1 MSPTVPVYISSFL
14 PTWTQLSGRTSI
26 SPNGMAEG
34 KTQQSPPL
42 PALRWDKDGDQGQAG
57 ALFLSWLLRA
67 GGLAHSS

>member
-42 PALRWDKDGDQGQAG
+42 PALRWDKDRGTRDRLVPCFSPG
-57 ALFLSWLLRA
+57 F
-67 GGLAHSS
+67 